1 MIVDATIDDLRQ
13 HAPFDR
19 MDQNSLAFLVE
30 RFKLAYFAKG
40 RKITGPDYG
49 VARTLYIVQRGL
61 VLGERNDNALAWN
74 DAIEYGTGECFPVAE
89 VVGKEPAGHLF
100 VALEDSFCYEVGAD
114 DVETLMRMSE
124 PFGAFCSNSVNAL
137 LLQSHAML
145 QTFHAQRSKR
155 QQPMNAFLRDLV
167 HTEPVSC
174 PPGEKIKSALEA
186 MQRAKVGSIVVTGND
201 GTPIGI
207 FTERDLLK
215 HTVAGTL
222 DLARPIEAYMTPSP
236 RTLPETATA
245 SEAAVLMVRLGIRH
259 VVVVAEGMLSG
270 VVSERD
276 LFALQRT
283 SMRNITHSIEIAK
296 GEKSL
301 KQAAGDIR
309 KLANNMIAQGIG
321 AEQLTQL
328 ISTLNDK
335 LIYRI
340 IEIETASHD
349 LRGIDFCWMAFGSEG
364 RLEQTLST
372 DQDNGII
379 FSDRP
384 YADSARERLL
394 PFARAVNRML
404 DFCGFPL
411 CKGEIMA
418 GNPQWCLSFSEWRQK
433 FADWIRNPLPQA
445 ILNSMI
451 FFDLRSL
458 WGEGNLVNGLQNWLV
473 AKVSDDQRF
482 LRAMAKVALESRP
495 PLGFFN
501 GFVTSGTKG
510 AAHTI
515 DLKTQGTRPFVDAAR
530 IYALASGLEQTST
543 AMRLRISG
551 ERLHVP
557 VEETEAMVEAFHF
570 MLLFR
575 LRNQFLGV
583 VSEAQANLIK
593 PDALNQLDRRI
604 LKEAFRQARKLQNRL
619 SLDYQI

>member
-1 MIVDATIDDLRQ
+1 MIVDGTIDDLRQ

-19 MDQNSLAFLVE
+19 MDRKSLAFLVDK
-30 RFKLAYFAKG
+30 FNLAYFAKG
-40 RKITGPDYG
+40 RKITGPDHG
-49 VARTLYIVQRGL
+49 IARILYIVQRGL
-61 VLGERNDNALAWN
+61 VLGERDDSSLASK
-74 DAIEYGTGECFPVAE
+74 DTVEYAGGECFPVAE
-89 VVGKEPAGHLF
+89 VVGKQPAGHLF
-100 VALEDSFCYEVGAD
+100 VALEDCFCYEVNAD
-114 DVETLMRMSE
+114 DIEALMGMSE
-124 PFGAFCSNSVNAL
+124 PFKAFCSNSVNAL

-145 QTFHAQRSKR
+145 QTFHAQQSKR

-186 MQRAKVGSIVVTGND
+186 MQRAKVGSIVVTGKD
-201 GTPIGI
+201 GAPIGI

-215 HTVAGTL
+215 HTVAGSL
-222 DLARPIEAYMTPSP
+222 DLANPIEAYMTPSP

-259 VVVVAEGMLSG
+259 VVVVAEGRLTG

-296 GEKSL
+296 EEKSL
-301 KQAAGDIR
+301 RQAAVDIR
-309 KLANNMIAQGIG
+309 TLAGNMIAQGIG
-321 AEQLTQL
+321 ADQLTQL

-335 LIYRI
+335 LVCRI
-340 IEIETASHD
+340 IEIELAAHD
-349 LRGIDFCWMAFGSEG
+349 IEGIDFCWMAFGSEG

-384 YADSARERLL
+384 YAESVRGRVL
-394 PFARAVNRML
+394 PFARSVNKRL
-404 DFCGFPL
+404 DSCGFPL

-418 GNPQWCLSFSEWRQK
+418 GNPKWCLSFSEWREK
-433 FADWIRNPLPQA
+433 FADWIRNPQPQA
-445 ILNSMI
+445 MLHSMI
-451 FFDLRSL
+451 FFDFRSL
-458 WGEGNLVNGLQNWLV
+458 WGREELVHGLHDWLV
-473 AKVSDDQRF
+473 AKVRDDQRF
-482 LRAMAKVALESRP
+482 LRAMAKVALDSRP

-501 GFVTSGTKG
+501 SFVTSATKG
-510 AAHTI
+510 AANTI

-530 IYALASGLEQTST
+530 IYALASGMEQTST

-551 ERLHVP
+551 ERLNVP
-557 VEETEAMVEAFHF
+557 AEETEAMVEAFHF

-575 LRNQFLGV
+575 LRNQFPGIGPD
-583 VSEAQANLIK
+583 AQANLIN
-593 PDALNQLDRRI
+593 PDTLNELDRRI

-619 SLDYQI
+619 SLDYQL

>member
-1 MIVDATIDDLRQ
+1 MIVDGTIDDLRQ

-19 MDQNSLAFLVE
+19 MDRKSLAFLAE

-49 VARTLYIVQRGL
+49 IARILYIVQRGL
-61 VLGERNDNALAWN
+61 VLGERNDSTLVWN
-74 DAIEYGTGECFPVAE
+74 DTIEYAAGECFPVAE
-89 VVGKEPAGHLF
+89 VVGKQPAGHVF
-100 VALEDSFCYEVGAD
+100 VALEDSFCYEVGVD

-124 PFGAFCSNSVNAL
+124 PFGAFCSNSVDAL
-137 LLQSHAML
+137 LVQSHAML
-145 QTFHAQRSKR
+145 QTFHAQQSKR

-167 HTEPVSC
+167 HREPVSC
-174 PPGEKIKSALEA
+174 PPGEKMKNALEA

-201 GTPIGI
+201 GAPIGI
-207 FTERDLLK
+207 FTERDLLR
-215 HTVAGTL
+215 HTVGGFL

-259 VVVVAEGMLSG
+259 VVVVAEGRLTG
-270 VVSERD
+270 VISERD

-301 KQAAGDIR
+301 RQAATDIH
-309 KLANNMIAQGIG
+309 KLAGNMIAQGIG

-328 ISTLNDK
+328 IATLNDK
-335 LIYRI
+335 LTCRI
-340 IEIETASHD
+340 IEIETALHD
-349 LRGIDFCWMAFGSEG
+349 LGDIDFCWMAFGSEG

-384 YADSARERLL
+384 SHGSVRDRLL

-404 DFCGFPL
+404 DYCGFPL

-418 GNPQWCLSFSEWRQK
+418 GNPQWCLSVSEWRQK
-433 FADWIRNPLPQA
+433 FADWVRNPQPQA
-445 ILNSMI
+445 MLNSMI

-458 WGEGNLVNGLQNWLV
+458 WGREDLVRGLHDWLV
-473 AKVSDDQRF
+473 LRVHDDQRF
-482 LRAMAKVALESRP
+482 LRAMAKVAMDSRP

-501 GFVTSGTKG
+501 GFVTSDTKG
-510 AAHTI
+510 AANTI
-515 DLKTQGTRPFVDAAR
+515 DLKMQGTRPFVDAAR

-543 AMRLRISG
+543 SMRLRISG

-575 LRNQFLGV
+575 LRHQFLGV
-583 VSEAQANLIK
+583 GPEAQANLIN
-593 PDALNQLDRRI
+593 PDTLNELDRRI

-619 SLDYQI
+619 SLDYQL

>member
-1 MIVDATIDDLRQ
+1 MIVDGTIDDLRQ

-19 MDQNSLAFLVE
+19 MDRKSLAFLVE
-30 RFKLAYFAKG
+30 RFKLSYFAKG

-49 VARTLYIVQRGL
+49 IARTLYIVQRGL
-61 VLGERNDNALAWN
+61 VLGERNDGNLAWN
-74 DAIEYGTGECFPVAE
+74 DAVEYGTGECFPVAE

-100 VALEDSFCYEVGAD
+100 AALEDSFCYEVGAD
-114 DVETLMRMSE
+114 DVETLMSMSE
-124 PFGAFCSNSVNAL
+124 PFGAFCNNSVNAL
-137 LLQSHAML
+137 LVQSHAML
-145 QTFHAQRSKR
+145 QTFHAQQSKR

-201 GTPIGI
+201 GVPIGI

-215 HTVAGTL
+215 HTVAGSL

-259 VVVVAEGMLSG
+259 VVVVAEGVLSG

-301 KQAAGDIR
+301 RQAAADIH
-309 KLANNMIAQGIG
+309 KLAGNMIAQGIG

-328 ISTLNDK
+328 IATLNDK
-335 LIYRI
+335 LICRI
-340 IEIETASHD
+340 IEIEAASHD
-349 LRGIDFCWMAFGSEG
+349 LGGIDFCWMAFGSEG

-384 YADSARERLL
+384 YADSVRDRLL

-433 FADWIRNPLPQA
+433 FADWVRNPQPQA
-445 ILNSMI
+445 MLHSMI
-451 FFDLRSL
+451 FFDFRSL
-458 WGEGNLVNGLQNWLV
+458 WGRENLVNGLHDWLV

-482 LRAMAKVALESRP
+482 LRAMAKVALDSRP

-501 GFVTSGTKG
+501 GFVTSGKKG

-551 ERLHVP
+551 ERLNIP
-557 VEETEAMVEAFHF
+557 AEETEAMVEAFHF

-575 LRNQFLGV
+575 LRHQFLG
-583 VSEAQANLIK
+583 AGKGA
-593 PDALNQLDRRI
+593 
-604 LKEAFRQARKLQNRL
+604 
-619 SLDYQI
+619 